1 MLEVAFITDAP
12 RVAGSE
18 VWLRE
23 TLPLLLPLGIKPTV
37 YLPARPQLEPF
48 SIQLSHLGI
57 TTVLYRSLKELA
69 SETEGYAIRILQSWF
84 PQTYATLL
92 PSLRSPNAVFIHDQ
106 LEYHYPLGLTHLFR
120 WVYGFTKAKYLRQA
134 TCLFVGT
141 HWASLYLQRHFGL
154 RAHVVPVG
162 VDPNHFKP
170 ATEEERRQLRRI
182 YGFNRFTLITP
193 ARFALEKNHISI
205 AFTAKLVP
213 EAEFLLIGEGDL
225 ARVIQSLSRVLKA
238 NNIRFLQ
245 SRLDVS
251 ELYRASDAVLFP
263 TLGDNPGL
271 VILEGMASGLPVV
284 TSPFPPQKEV
294 LSPSEGLLV
303 PPTPSALAEAIR
315 WLQDHPTESKIM
327 GQKGRER
334 ILRERTN
341 VHSAQTFVEALHQCL
356 NCG

>member
-23 TLPLLLPLGIKPTV
+23 TLPLLPALGVKPTV
-37 YLPARPQLEPF
+37 YLAAHPKLKPF
-48 SIQLSHLGI
+48 SNQLGRAGI
-57 TTVLYRSLKELA
+57 TTVLYRSLKELS
-69 SETEGYAIRILQSWF
+69 SETEGYPIRVLQSWF
-84 PQTYATLL
+84 PKTYAILLSTLRFPL
-92 PSLRSPNAVFIHDQ
+92 AVYIHDQ

-120 WVYGFTKAKYLRQA
+120 WIYGFTKAKYLHRA

-141 HWASLYLQRHFGL
+141 YWASSYLQRHFGL

-170 ATEEERRQLRRI
+170 PTEEQRHQLRHTYRLE
-182 YGFNRFTLITP
+182 RFTLITP
-193 ARFALEKNHISI
+193 ARFTLEKNQISI
-205 AFTAKLVP
+205 AFVAKLVP
-213 EAEFLLIGEGDL
+213 EAEFLLVGEGNL
-225 ARVIQSLSRVLKA
+225 ARVIQTLSRALRV
-238 NNIRFLQ
+238 NNVRFLKP
-245 SRLDVS
+245 RLDVS

-271 VILEGMASGLPVV
+271 VILEGMASGLPVI

-303 PPTPSALAEAIR
+303 PPTPRALAKVVR
-315 WLQDHPTESKIM
+315 WLQDHPTELKIM

-341 VHSAQTFVEALHQCL
+341 AHSAQALVEALHQCL
-356 NCG
+356 NRR